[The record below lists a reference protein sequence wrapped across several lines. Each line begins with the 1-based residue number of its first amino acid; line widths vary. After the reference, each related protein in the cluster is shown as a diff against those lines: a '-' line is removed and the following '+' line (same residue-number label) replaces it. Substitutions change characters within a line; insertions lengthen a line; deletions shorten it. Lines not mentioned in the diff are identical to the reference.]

1 MWEPIDKECD
11 MPENSGDAVDRAVDA
26 TVRLEPS
33 LKGRE
38 SQVAVIVV
46 TAMADL
52 LKERGE
58 FVATPVMKSKMS

>member
-1 MWEPIDKECD
+1 MSDGK
-11 MPENSGDAVDRAVDA
+11 DAVTRAVDSM
-26 TVRLEPS
+26 VKLEPS

-38 SQVAVIVV
+38 SQIAVVIV

-58 FVATPVMKSKMS
+58 FVGVGVPFVNKG